1 MYNLLASPAREE
13 LLVLLVPLF
22 PYRPTSSVKDKHSVS
37 SFLELSRTGL
47 KLTSEEESVTISW
60 SWYLG

>member
-22 PYRPTSSVKDKHSVS
+22 LHRPTSSVKDKHSVS
-37 SFLELSRTGL
+37 SFLKLSRTGL
-47 KLTSEEESVTISW
+47 KLTSEEESATIRW